1 MKVLVRGA
9 TPAPRI
15 SNQLSTKRQANIMVS
30 MGGRC
35 RVTRKSCQAIAIAVL
50 ATGLAACG
58 ASRGVIVAQVGQAA
72 ISRATLAHWT
82 PIEATLAYLTKPTG
96 PVPKGV
102 VPDPPSYTVC
112 IAHLRQTARPLG
124 KGQQPPATSQLRAR
138 CELTYLTARRHIL
151 EILITYEWVVA
162 EDAARHITPSEN
174 EITRE
179 MTTFVG
185 REFPTDTVFH
195 EFLAATGM
203 SAADERFLIK
213 RNMLVTRLLQA
224 IRTQSKAAPEHQ
236 EQAVYNYLKTF
247 TAKWTV
253 KTNCKPEYL
262 TPDCKADKQ
271 L

>member
-1 MKVLVRGA
+1 
-9 TPAPRI
+9 
-15 SNQLSTKRQANIMVS
+15 MVS
-30 MGGRC
+30 MGERC
-35 RVTRKSCQAIAIAVL
+35 RVTRTSCQASAIAIL
-50 ATGLAACG
+50 AIGLAACG
-58 ASRGVIVAQVGQAA
+58 ASQGTIVAQVGQTP

-82 PIEATLAYLTKPTG
+82 PIEAILAYLTKPTG

-102 VPDPPSYTVC
+102 VPDPPNYTVC
-112 IAHLRQTARPLG
+112 IAHLRQTAPPLG

-151 EILITYEWVVA
+151 EILITTDWLLA

-179 MTTFVG
+179 MATFVA
-185 REFPTDTVFH
+185 REFPTDRVFH
-195 EFLAATGM
+195 QYLAATGM
-203 SAADERFLIK
+203 STADDRFLIK
-213 RNMLVTRLLQA
+213 RNMLAARLLQS
-224 IRTQSKAAPEHQ
+224 IRTQSNAAPEHQ

-247 TAKWTV
+247 TAKWTA

-262 TPDCKADKQ
+262 TPDCKADKK